1 MENIEIHGLYGHS
14 TVLVGETIENVN
26 KYLPKAKIFIVADEN
41 VIKLY
46 GQRFPKH
53 PTYSVEPGEGSKSI
67 EEVSN
72 ICQWLLENGANRN
85 SFILGIGGGVTCD
98 LAGFVASVF
107 MRGIDFGFVSTSLLS
122 QVDASVGGKNGVN
135 LHGYK
140 NIVGTFTQPKFVI
153 CDINLLSTL
162 PQDEYLNGF
171 AEIVKHTLIADAQM
185 FGFIEQNAEEL
196 KSFNAEMLE
205 KLVAHSVRIKANIVQ
220 ADEREKGER
229 KKLNLGHTWG
239 HAVEKVTGLSHGK
252 SVSIGLEFA
261 ARLSAK
267 MGLISNTD
275 YLRIVN
281 VLIALELPVC
291 IKNNPEDIYNAMV
304 KDKKQNDEGVDF
316 ILIKK
321 IGEVVIE
328 HITFNKLKL
337 LINS

>member
-1 MENIEIHGLYGHS
+1 MEKIEIKGLYANS
-14 TVLVGETIENVN
+14 IVLVGETIENVN
-26 KYLPKAKIFIVADEN
+26 KYLPTAKVFIVADEN
-41 VIKLY
+41 VKKLH
-46 GQRFPKH
+46 GKRFPKF
-53 PTYSVEPGEGSKSI
+53 PTYSVKPGEGSKCL
-67 EEVSN
+67 EEVGK
-72 ICQWLLENGANRN
+72 ICQWLLENEANRN

-107 MRGIDFGFVSTSLLS
+107 MRGVGFGFVSTSLLS

-135 LHGYK
+135 LYGYK

-153 CDINLLSTL
+153 CDINLLRTL

-316 ILIKK
+316 ILIKR
-321 IGEVVIE
+321 IGYVVVK
-328 HITFNKLKL
+328 HIAFNEIKSF
-337 LINS
+337 INS

>member
-1 MENIEIHGLYGHS
+1 MEKIEIHGLHGHS

-107 MRGIDFGFVSTSLLS
+107 MRGVGFGFVSTSLLS

-135 LHGYK
+135 LYGYK

-153 CDINLLSTL
+153 CDINLLRTL

-196 KSFNAEMLE
+196 KSFNPELLK
-205 KLVAHSVRIKANIVQ
+205 KLIAHSVRIKARIVQ
-220 ADEREKGER
+220 TDEHEKSER
-229 KKLNLGHTWG
+229 KKLNLGHTLG

-252 SVSIGLEFA
+252 SVSIGIEFA

-267 MGLISNTD
+267 EGLISNTE

-281 VLIALELPVC
+281 LLIALQLPVC
-291 IKNNPEDIYNAMV
+291 IKSKPESIFNAMV
-304 KDKKQNDEGVDF
+304 MDKKQNDKGIDF